1 MRRIEI
7 TQQIEAWAKNYADE
21 MEDTSANSPFKTGTD
36 PVSKLQEL
44 EASLRDHSTE
54 ILIAFKQK
62 TKKGK
67 TKSVNH
73 HYWADRKPEFAEYV
87 KLIWTVY
94 PGLNRIKPYSY
105 DGLTQRFDRLVPH
118 KDIEKV
124 RVKIKGKKKVKSF
137 ADLVVEAM
145 NYNKVQSEIFSP
157 YVRKLGFRTCVY
169 CNAQFATTATVSKLV
184 RDNKGRLKN
193 INHVPGTFYELDHNR
208 PKSIFPFL
216 CTNFYNLQ
224 PCCSSCNRRKSNS
237 KFSFSVYYENG
248 DGTEIHPL
256 HFAIK
261 PKDLIEYRVNNK
273 CDGIGAHLCN
283 NGSDLPPTDRVR
295 TLARNFE
302 NTLGVQG
309 VYDEYQDFVTEL
321 LWRHKIYSKGFVKS
335 LDTQMKSLGISSFDF
350 KQFILGTYT
359 EEQDAFK
366 RPFTIMLQDIWEQL
380 EGQKATKIR
389 P

>member
-7 TQQIEAWAKNYADE
+7 TQQIEVWAKAYANE
-21 MEDTSANSPFKTGTD
+21 MEDTSANSPFKTGRD

-54 ILIAFKQK
+54 ILIAFKQM

-67 TKSVNH
+67 TKSANH
-73 HYWADRKPEFAEYV
+73 HYRADQKSEFAEYV

-94 PGLNRIKPYSY
+94 PGLNCVKPSGY
-105 DGLTQRFDRLVPH
+105 DALTRRFDILVSH
-118 KDIEKV
+118 KDIDKV
-124 RVKIKGKKKVKSF
+124 RIKIKGKKKVKSF
-137 ADLVVEAM
+137 ADLIVEAM
-145 NYNKVQSEIFSP
+145 NYSKVQSEIFSP
-157 YVRKLGFRTCVY
+157 YVKKMGFRTCVY
-169 CNAQFATTATVSKLV
+169 CNAQFATTATISKVV
-184 RDNKGRLKN
+184 RDNKGRLKK
-193 INHVPGTFYELDHNR
+193 INHEPGTFYELDHNR
-208 PKSIFPFL
+208 PKSIYPFL
-216 CTNFYNLQ
+216 STNFYNLQ

-248 DGTEIHPL
+248 DGSEIHPL

-261 PKDLIEYRVNNK
+261 PKDLIEYRVSNK

-283 NGSDLPPTDRVR
+283 KGTDLPPTDRVR
-295 TLARNFE
+295 SLAKKFE
-302 NTLGVQG
+302 ITLGVQG

-335 LDTQMKSLGISSFDF
+335 LDAQMKSLGISTFDF

-359 EEQDAFK
+359 DEQDAFK

-380 EGQKATKIR
+380 EGQKASKIV